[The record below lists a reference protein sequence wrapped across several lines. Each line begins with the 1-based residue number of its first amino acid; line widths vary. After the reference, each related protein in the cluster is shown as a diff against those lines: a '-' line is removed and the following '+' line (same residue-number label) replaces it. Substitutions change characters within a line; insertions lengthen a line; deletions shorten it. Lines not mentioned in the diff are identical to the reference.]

1 MNDQPP
7 TTPTNANEHHA
18 AINATVE
25 WARRRLR
32 LETLEERGSD
42 RLDFHDVSVASI
54 RDIIEKAFA
63 DGYAAAKNQPPTT

>member
-1 MNDQPP
+1 MNDH
-7 TTPTNANEHHA
+7 TATANDHHA
-18 AINATVE
+18 AISATLE
-25 WARRRLR
+25 WTRRRLR

-42 RLDFHDVSVASI
+42 RLDFHDISVASI

>member
-1 MNDQPP
+1 MNDHTA
-7 TTPTNANEHHA
+7 TTDHQQA
-18 AINATVE
+18 AINATIE

-42 RLDFHDVSVASI
+42 RLDFHDISVASI

>member
-1 MNDQPP
+1 MNDHTA
-7 TTPTNANEHHA
+7 TTTTHHQQA
-18 AINATVE
+18 AINATIE
-25 WARRRLR
+25 WTRRRLR

-42 RLDFHDVSVASI
+42 RLDFHDISVASI

>member
-1 MNDQPP
+1 MNDHTAM
-7 TTPTNANEHHA
+7 TTTDHQQA
-18 AINATVE
+18 AINATIE
-25 WARRRLR
+25 WTRRRLR

-42 RLDFHDVSVASI
+42 RLDFHDISVGSI